1 MINKE
6 VKVNDGK
13 GLYDNEGMCGTLVSD
28 LNEAV
33 KAIASG
39 QYLQFCG
46 KVTEM
51 TVKLAN
57 LKNGIHNDM
66 ESKNKTIEELK
77 QINQSLL
84 EQLNGNP
91 AEKDG
96 VDNGVD

>member
-6 VKVNDGK
+6 IKVNDGK

-39 QYLQFCG
+39 KYLQFCG
-46 KVTEM
+46 KVAEM

-84 EQLNGNP
+84 EQLNGNT
-91 AEKDG
+91 AKKEG
-96 VDNGVD
+96 VYNGVD